1 MFLHEVQSVV
11 QSCESV
17 MADPR
22 KVKAVDIRPY
32 GRLPVLAVWC
42 FFGTCFYSFVAYQ
55 MYGERGL
62 KNRKAIRVMM
72 GLEYP
77 EVTADDEEWETLI
90 NESTY
95 SNTKDDKEKNKLWH

>member
-1 MFLHEVQSVV
+1 MRKNVALTSCTSTILISFALFLQ
-11 QSCESV
+11 
-17 MADPR
+17 
-22 KVKAVDIRPY
+22 
-32 GRLPVLAVWC
+32 
-42 FFGTCFYSFVAYQ
+42 
-55 MYGERGL
+55 
-62 KNRKAIRVMM
+62 KAIRVMM